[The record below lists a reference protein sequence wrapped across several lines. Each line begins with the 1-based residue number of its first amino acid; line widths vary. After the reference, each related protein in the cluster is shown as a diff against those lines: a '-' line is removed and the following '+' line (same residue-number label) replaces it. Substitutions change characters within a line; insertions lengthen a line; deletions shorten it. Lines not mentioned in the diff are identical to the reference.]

1 MVFMAPE
8 EPWPRSSVL
17 FSSYV
22 LPLMPA
28 TLVTP
33 ALFDQVARRFRLLG
47 EPARLQLLNH
57 LHAHGETT
65 VQDLVAA
72 TGQSQPNVSK
82 HLRLLRAEGLVD
94 HRRDGAFMYYRIADP
109 TIAAL
114 CMLVCG
120 HLRAE

>member
-1 MVFMAPE
+1 M
-8 EPWPRSSVL
+8 
-17 FSSYV
+17 
-22 LPLMPA
+22 MPA
-28 TLVTP
+28 TLISP
-33 ALFDQVARRFRLLG
+33 ALFEPVARRFRLLG
-47 EPARLQLLNH
+47 EPSRLQLLNH
-57 LHAHGETT
+57 LHVHGETA

-94 HRRDGAFMYYRIADP
+94 QRREGAFVYYRIADP

-114 CMLVCG
+114 CLLVCG